1 MENTM
6 SKGLIVYY
14 SFEGTTE
21 IIANALTEEFK
32 LDCIRLKPVKELK
45 SKGFSKF
52 VWGGAQVVMGS
63 IPELEPINVNLDDYD
78 FIWLGTPIWA
88 GTYAPPIRAFLD
100 QAKLTQK
107 KIAYFYTHDG
117 GASRAEDRAKEIINL
132 RNTYISGLGLVSV
145 KENVENSKKLAI
157 SWARSIV

>member
-1 MENTM
+1 MP
-6 SKGLIVYY
+6 KGLIVYY

-21 IIANALTEEFK
+21 IVAKVLSEEFE

-63 IPELEPINVNLDDYD
+63 IPELEPINVNLDEYD

-100 QAKLTQK
+100 QPNLNNK

-117 GASRAEDRAKEIINL
+117 GASRAEERAKEIINL
-132 RNTYISGLGLVSV
+132 RNTFVSGLGLVSV
-145 KENVENSKKLAI
+145 KDNQESSKNLAI
-157 SWARSIV
+157 NWARSII

>member
-1 MENTM
+1 MP
-6 SKGLIVYY
+6 KGLIVYY

-21 IIANALTEEFK
+21 IVAKVLSEEFK

-63 IPELEPINVNLDDYD
+63 IPELEPINVNLDEYD

-100 QAKLTQK
+100 QPNLNNK

-117 GASRAEDRAKEIINL
+117 GASRAEERAKEIINL
-132 RNTYISGLGLVSV
+132 RNTFVSGLGLVSV
-145 KENVENSKKLAI
+145 KDNLESSKNLAI
-157 SWARSIV
+157 NWARSII